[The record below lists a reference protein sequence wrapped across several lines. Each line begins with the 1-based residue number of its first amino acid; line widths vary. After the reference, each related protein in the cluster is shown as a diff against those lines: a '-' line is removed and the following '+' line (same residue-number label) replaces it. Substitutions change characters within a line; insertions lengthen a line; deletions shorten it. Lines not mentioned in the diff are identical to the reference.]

1 MQSFVLPLCFVVLY
15 GSGFVGAKLGLPH
28 AEPFTFLA
36 WRFAL
41 AALLLGLLA
50 RLLRAPWPGKP
61 RLVFDLMG
69 AGLLTVGL
77 FSAGVF
83 YSIASGVAPAISAL
97 IIALHPILVSLGA
110 GLWLGERVGNRQ
122 WAGMLLGL
130 FGVYLVLYQRLQL
143 DPGYVQ
149 GASFSLLGLLG
160 LSAGSLYQKAR
171 CSGMNIFSGGAI
183 QCAVCAVAMAL
194 GAACFE
200 SGVVDWGM
208 EFGVALLWMAVI
220 VSVGAVSMLYVMI
233 KRGEASRVASV
244 FYLVPVSAAL
254 TAYLLFGQTVD
265 GLALAGSALAAL
277 GVVLASLA
285 PGKSS
290 ASEKPVEA

>member
-1 MQSFVLPLCFVVLY
+1 MTHIVLPFFFVMLY

-36 WRFAL
+36 LRFAL
-41 AALLLGLLA
+41 AAVLLGLLA
-50 RLLRAPWPGKP
+50 GLLRAPWPDKP
-61 RLVFDLMG
+61 RLIIDLIG

-83 YSIASGVAPAISAL
+83 YSIAWGVPPAVSAL

-110 GLWLGERVGNRQ
+110 GLWLGERVGKRQ
-122 WAGMLLGL
+122 WAGMALGL
-130 FGVYLVLYQRLQL
+130 FGVYLVLQHGLQL
-143 DPGYVQ
+143 DPGYLQ
-149 GASFSLLGLLG
+149 GALFSVLGLLG

-183 QCAVCAVAMAL
+183 QCAVCALTMAL
-194 GAACFE
+194 GAGCFE
-200 SGVVDWGM
+200 SGMVDWGM
-208 EFGVALLWMAVI
+208 EFAIALLWMAVI

-265 GLALAGSALAAL
+265 GLALAGSTLAAL
-277 GVVLASLA
+277 GVVLASLL
-285 PGKSS
+285 PGKPDTG
-290 ASEKPVEA
+290 EG